1 VELENSSKDIIG
13 ILQSA
18 VTRAQQRRGL
28 LKKTLFHRIDLS
40 GTGNDPF
47 SDGVIIFTCLELHR

>member
-1 VELENSSKDIIG
+1 MELENSSKDITG

-47 SDGVIIFTCLELHR
+47 SGKFISLCS